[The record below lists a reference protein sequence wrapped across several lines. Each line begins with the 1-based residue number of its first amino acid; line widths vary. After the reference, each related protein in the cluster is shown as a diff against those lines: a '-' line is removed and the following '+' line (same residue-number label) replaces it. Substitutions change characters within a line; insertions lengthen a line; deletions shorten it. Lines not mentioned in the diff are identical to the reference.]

1 MLPWFSRTN
10 DSPNDSVQLESMVET
25 INRLGMYWIALTAD
39 REAIVMRIWRCYIRR
54 ACFSHLLSIIS
65 CMAEGTHR
73 PMPQRY
79 LQSRD
84 SDGWWRFYN
93 LCDDR
98 VWQITPIW
106 MRMEASVLWY
116 GKKGKYCRGSHEEDK
131 LLSRSVEQG
140 RIFQCFGLCSC
151 RQIHY

>member
-10 DSPNDSVQLESMVET
+10 GSLNDSVQLESMVET
-25 INRLGMYWIALTAD
+25 INRLGMDWIALTAD
-39 REAIVMRIWRCYIRR
+39 REAIVMRIWRCYIRQ
-54 ACFSHLLSIIS
+54 ACISRLLSIIS

-84 SDGWWRFYN
+84 SDGWWRSHN

-98 VWQITPIW
+98 LLLYECGWKHVYCDMARKERIVADLMKRINCCHEVFWAG
-106 MRMEASVLWY
+106 ENLSVL
-116 GKKGKYCRGSHEEDK
+116 
-131 LLSRSVEQG
+131 
-140 RIFQCFGLCSC
+140 RIVQL
-151 RQIHY
+151 